1 MDKKKIGI
9 VFISF
14 ITLLTLALFFISRNV
29 SLKNSTLFANIVW
42 SVIFIILFI
51 GIFTIANNFIKS
63 LDLIN
68 KSIYQMAHGDL
79 TKKIN
84 LSKQNAF
91 KNLCSSINLLVL
103 NIRGFINETTIMTD
117 KVVNYCEDLNTNA
130 ALVKTSASETSVAIN
145 EISHDMTNQT
155 SSMLEV
161 EKFINEIV
169 TGHKHM
175 VENGELI
182 ENTASS
188 MMITVQQS
196 NKIYEELI
204 TKMNESLSSNAKLA
218 YEVKNLYEK
227 AFRIQNIADAVNE
240 ISRNTNLLSLNAS
253 IEAAKASEN
262 GSGFA
267 VVANEI
273 RKLAAISSSQAK
285 EIQNIVNDIKNE
297 ITDISSSMDKEVE
310 TLNETISFS
319 SATKENLD
327 KLYIEGGNSLNSI
340 KDINKTIDTQNEKIV
355 NIKNVIENV
364 SKISE
369 NITAATEEVAS
380 ASDEQLTAMKNMFD
394 SISNLTDMNKNLKKR
409 ISSFAKDYEI
419 NDETLKHIDNG
430 LKILRELAIH
440 EGLPSMEYNIC
451 TKILNE
457 NIHKCPYFEL
467 FGLVQKDG
475 LRKAITLDYKE
486 KDVYASFSH
495 RPYFK
500 EAIKGNEYK
509 SEPYIS
515 VDTNNYCIA
524 IAVPVSDKKGEIV
537 GILMG
542 DLILG

>member
-1 MDKKKIGI
+1 MNKKKITI
-9 VFISF
+9 VFISLISF
-14 ITLLTLALFFISRNV
+14 LTLIFFLISKRT
-29 SLKNSTLFANIVW
+29 SLENSAIFSSIVW
-42 SVIFIILFI
+42 LIIFIVLFIVIFVLV
-51 GIFTIANNFIKS
+51 NNFIKS
-63 LDLIN
+63 LNLIN
-68 KSIYQMAHGDL
+68 KSMYQMAQGDL

-84 LSKQNAF
+84 LAKQIVF
-91 KNLCSSINLLVL
+91 KTLCSSINLLVL
-103 NIRGFINETTIMTD
+103 NIRGFINEATIMTD
-117 KVVNYCEDLNTNA
+117 KVVNYCEDLDTNA
-130 ALVKTSASETSVAIN
+130 ALVKTSASETSAAIN
-145 EISHDMTNQT
+145 GISYDMTNQM
-155 SSMLEV
+155 SSMLDV
-161 EKFINEIV
+161 ENFIKEIV
-169 TGHKHM
+169 DGHKNM
-175 VENGELI
+175 VKNGDLI
-182 ENTASS
+182 ERTASS
-188 MMITVQQS
+188 IMTTVQQS

-204 TKMNESLSSNAKLA
+204 SKMNESLVSNSKLA
-218 YEVKNLYEK
+218 SEVKNLYEK
-227 AFRIQNIADAVNE
+227 AFKIQNIADAVNE
-240 ISRNTNLLSLNAS
+240 ISKNTNLLSLNAS

-285 EIQNIVNDIKNE
+285 EIQIIVNDIKNG
-297 ITDISSSMDKEVE
+297 ITDISSSMNKEVE

-319 SATKENLD
+319 TVTKENLD
-327 KLYIEGGNSLNSI
+327 KLYVESENSLNSI
-340 KDINKTIDTQNEKIV
+340 KAINKTIDVQNEKII
-355 NIKNVIENV
+355 NIKDVIETV

-369 NITAATEEVAS
+369 NITAATEEVAV
-380 ASDEQLTAMKNMFD
+380 ASDEQLTALNKMSD
-394 SISNLTDMNKNLKKR
+394 SISNLTDMNKNLKNR
-409 ISSFAKDYEI
+409 ISSFAKDYEL
-419 NDETLKHIDNG
+419 NAETLKHIDNG
-430 LKILRELAIH
+430 LKILRELATH
-440 EGLPSMEYNIC
+440 EGLSTMDYNIC

-486 KDVYASFSH
+486 EDVYTSFSH

-524 IAVPVSDKKGEIV
+524 IAVPVKDKQGEIT

>member
-1 MDKKKIGI
+1 MNKKKII
-9 VFISF
+9 IAFISLIAF
-14 ITLLTLALFFISRNV
+14 LTLIFLLISKKTSLENSAILV
-29 SLKNSTLFANIVW
+29 SIVW
-42 SVIFIILFI
+42 LLIFIVLFI
-51 GIFTIANNFIKS
+51 LVNNFINS
-63 LDLIN
+63 LNLIN
-68 KSIYQMAHGDL
+68 KSIYQMAQGDL

-84 LSKQNAF
+84 LAKQIVF
-91 KNLCSSINLLVL
+91 KTLCSSINLLVL

-117 KVVNYCEDLNTNA
+117 KVVNYCEDLDTNA
-130 ALVKTSASETSVAIN
+130 ALVKTSASETSAAIN
-145 EISHDMTNQT
+145 EISYDMTNQM
-155 SSMLEV
+155 SSMLDV

-169 TGHKHM
+169 DGHKNM
-175 VENGELI
+175 VKNGDLI
-182 ENTASS
+182 ESTASS
-188 MMITVQQS
+188 IMTTVQQS

-204 TKMNESLSSNAKLA
+204 SKMNESLVSNSKLA
-218 YEVKNLYEK
+218 SEVKNLYEK
-227 AFRIQNIADAVNE
+227 AFKIQNIADAVNE
-240 ISRNTNLLSLNAS
+240 ISKNTNLLSLNAS

-285 EIQNIVNDIKNE
+285 EIQSIVNDIKNG
-297 ITDISSSMDKEVE
+297 ITDISSSMNKEVE

-319 SATKENLD
+319 TVTKENLG
-327 KLYIEGGNSLNSI
+327 KLYIESENSLNSI
-340 KDINKTIDTQNEKIV
+340 KDINKTIDVQNEKII
-355 NIKNVIENV
+355 NIKDVIQNV

-380 ASDEQLTAMKNMFD
+380 ASDEQLTALNKMSD
-394 SISNLTDMNKNLKKR
+394 SVSNLTNMNKSLKKR
-409 ISSFAKDYEI
+409 ISSFAKDYELT
-419 NDETLKHIDNG
+419 DETLRHIDNG
-430 LKILRELAIH
+430 LKILRELATH
-440 EGLPSMEYNIC
+440 EGLSTMDYNIC

-486 KDVYASFSH
+486 KDVYTSFAH

-524 IAVPVSDKKGEIV
+524 IAIPVKDKQGEIT